1 MTDFIR
7 AKMFGLSILFSCFFL
22 FFTQLSGHVQA
33 EEITGLEAESAILI
47 DAETGKIFYEKNA
60 DVSLPTASMV
70 KIMTELLVWE
80 AIEAGEI
87 TWEDTTQIDDVLY
100 EISANPS
107 FSGVGLT
114 QGIDYTVQSLYEAM
128 AINSDNATTMALAQL
143 IAGTEGKFVELM
155 NEKAEEIGLPDYQFV
170 NSTGLDNASLGEHY
184 PEGTKADGVNYMSA
198 RSLAMLASYFIDKY
212 PEALDIA
219 KMPETKFGDLTIR
232 NWNWMLEHDA
242 EYLKPL
248 YYEGVDGLKTG
259 FTTSAGH
266 GFVGTAQRDGNRLI
280 SVVMKTDNEE
290 ERFIETAK
298 ILDYGFSGFERVEL
312 FPAGY
317 TMEDQKQVD
326 VVKGKE
332 KHVSIATAD
341 ALTLP
346 IKKGEEEL
354 YEIVFHLDEDKLNED
369 GSLVAPI
376 HKGEVVGT
384 AEVIYNGEADYG
396 FIDENTTL
404 EVAEIV
410 TTEDVEKSN
419 WFMLALG
426 AIGDFF
432 SQLFSTIVD
441 TIKGWFK

>member
-1 MTDFIR
+1 MIGLIR
-7 AKMFGLSILFSCFFL
+7 SKSFGLSILLSCIFL
-22 FFTQLSGHVQA
+22 FFTQVGGHVQA
-33 EEITGLEAESAILI
+33 EEIAGLEAESAILI
-47 DAETGKIFYEKNA
+47 DAETGKIFYEINA
-60 DVSLPTASMV
+60 DISLPTASMV

-87 TWEDTTQIDDVLY
+87 TWEDTVQIDDVLY
-100 EISANPS
+100 DISANPS

-114 QGIDYTVQSLYEAM
+114 QGIDYTVRSLYEAM

-143 IAGTEGKFVELM
+143 VAGTEGKFVELM

-170 NSTGLDNASLGEHY
+170 NSTGLDNASLGDHY

-198 RSLAMLASYFIDKY
+198 RSLAMLAAYFVDKY
-212 PEALDIA
+212 PEALEIA
-219 KMPETKFGDLTIR
+219 KMPETEFGDLTIR

-266 GFVGTAQRDGNRLI
+266 GFVGTAERDGNRLI
-280 SVVMKTDNEE
+280 SVVMKTDGEE

-298 ILDYGFSGFERVEL
+298 VLDYGFSSFETVQL
-312 FPAGY
+312 FPASY
-317 TMEDQKQVD
+317 QFDDQKQLD
-326 VVKGKE
+326 VTKGKE

-341 ALTLP
+341 AIEQP
-346 IKKGEEEL
+346 IKKGEEEN
-354 YEIVFHLDEDKLNED
+354 YDIVLHLDEDKLSDD

-376 HKGEVVGT
+376 KKGDVVGT

-404 EVAEIV
+404 EVVEVVA
-410 TTEDVEKSN
+410 TEDVEKSN
-419 WFMLALG
+419 WFMLVIG